1 MPFALLI
8 VGIVMIVSAVR
19 NTTDQLTTAFKN
31 DFTGKDNFLYWL
43 VSILIIGAIGYVP
56 TLRHL
61 SRVFLVLVIVVL
73 FLSNGGFFTKFNQ
86 QLFSNSGA

>member
-8 VGIVMIVSAVR
+8 VGIVMITSAVR
-19 NTTDQLTTAFKN
+19 NTTDELTTAIKG
-31 DFTGKDNFLYWL
+31 DFTGKDNFLYWM
-43 VSILIIGAIGYVP
+43 VSILIIGAIGYIP